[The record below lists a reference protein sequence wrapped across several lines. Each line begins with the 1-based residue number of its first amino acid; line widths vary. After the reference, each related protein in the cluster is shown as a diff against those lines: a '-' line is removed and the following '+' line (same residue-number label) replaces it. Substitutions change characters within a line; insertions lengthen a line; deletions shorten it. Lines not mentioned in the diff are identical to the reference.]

1 MILLYSST
9 SRVAGAVTLSYY
21 YIYVQKLSHITC
33 LVCNSRK
40 LLETGE
46 QTTKQPSTVF
56 FCSFSV
62 AVLHTKLRSDRFRR
76 SMASIRSAGWPAVGR
91 TGPLLA
97 SRIRNNGHL
106 SACRR
111 LGEGSWRS
119 HAWAVVNAFADAGT
133 GRPIEAPR
141 CAFDAGRSAA
151 TRKVR
156 LAGGRGPVAT
166 RLALA
171 AGRRRRWC

>member
-1 MILLYSST
+1 MNSGCESFKTMILLYSST

-97 SRIRNNGHL
+97 SIRNNGHL

-119 HAWAVVNAFADAGT
+119 HAWPSMHLQMQGPAERPPDAPLKTPAVTKPLN
-133 GRPIEAPR
+133 
-141 CAFDAGRSAA
+141 
-151 TRKVR
+151 
-156 LAGGRGPVAT
+156 
-166 RLALA
+166 
-171 AGRRRRWC
+171 